1 MVFLSET
8 CDGYNSRTR
17 ARDALGPIFPD
28 ALRQG
33 LSNEPKTTP
42 IDSAVVEIRSL
53 RGLRMQRSAMVIE
66 SLTGTSIA
74 GGPNRKKN
82 RTAANPPTVE
92 SGRSRQESFFKPSR
106 AANAFSWEVYS
117 NLLPWTLDQRIFVQF
132 VVQFVVLISP
142 RGGVWRVWKT

>member
-17 ARDALGPIFPD
+17 ALGALGPIFPD
-28 ALRQG
+28 APRQG

-53 RGLRMQRSAMVIE
+53 RGLRMQRSAMVVE
-66 SLTGTSIA
+66 SRTGTSIA

-82 RTAANPPTVE
+82 RTAANPPTVGCGQVGQP
-92 SGRSRQESFFKPSR
+92 SNPPLLFLARGYSFP
-106 AANAFSWEVYS
+106 YS
-117 NLLPWTLDQRIFVQF
+117 KIRFTLCPPLRTFEIFRTHNNSKQPRIVH
-132 VVQFVVLISP
+132 LRNGDI
-142 RGGVWRVWKT
+142 